1 MKRKLWVLCLGFVLF
16 FVPLG
21 SVARAGQATAA
32 EPSKPA
38 KQTGPT
44 EQTRQSEQTAKIKTE
59 IGKRVANNKTKVKFK
74 LRSGAEMK
82 GRLNQADDDNFTF
95 TDEKTKQEMTVAYA
109 DVEQVKGRGGLSL
122 GAKIGIIA
130 GIVVTVA
137 VVAVV
142 VSFHN
147 FDPFKNG
154 IVVR

>member
-1 MKRKLWVLCLGFVLF
+1 MKRKLWVLFLGFVLF

-21 SVARAGQATAA
+21 PVARAGQANGP
-32 EPSKPA
+32 EQSKPA
-38 KQTGPT
+38 KETGQTGPT
-44 EQTRQSEQTAKIKTE
+44 EQTAKIKSE
-59 IGKRVANNKTKVKFK
+59 IGKRVANNKTKVKLK
-74 LRSGAEMK
+74 LRRGAELK
-82 GRLNQADDDNFTF
+82 GRLNQAGDDNFTF
-95 TDEKTKQEMTVAYA
+95 TDEKTKQEMTLAYA